1 MRIPI
6 GDRVLDCTNHTAIM
20 GIVNVGT
27 DSPVA
32 ESVLPGA
39 APDEKRA
46 AAAVLARARRLIEQG
61 AALID
66 VGAHSTRSGG
76 EAPSPQEEIDR
87 LCPVVEALAGDG
99 ILVSVDTWRGAVAR
113 AVVQAGAHV
122 LNDVSAG
129 SDPETARVAA
139 EFDIP
144 IVVMHMRGRPKQ
156 HRLADQRYQD
166 VGAEVRA
173 FLRTR
178 SAELEAAGVRRIWL
192 DPGYEFAKSA
202 TDNVRMLV
210 DTPQLLRLGR
220 PVLVS
225 ASRKGFLAE
234 LLGHP
239 KLPSA
244 EVQSVDGLAE
254 ATLAFNT
261 LAARL
266 GVHIVRVHDVEAT
279 ARAIRV
285 VDAVRRAGGAPGERR
300 AGGALEE
307 RRAEGAPGESRLDG
321 PAAI

>member
-6 GDRVLDCTNHTAIM
+6 GEHVLDCTKRTAIM
-20 GIVNVGT
+20 GILNVGT

-32 ESVLPGA
+32 ESVVPGVA
-39 APDEKRA
+39 ALERA
-46 AAAVLARARRLIEQG
+46 QRLVAQG
-61 AALID
+61 ADLID

-76 EAPSPQEEIDR
+76 ESPSAQEEIDR
-87 LCPVVEALAGDG
+87 LCPVVEALAGEA
-99 ILVSVDTWRGAVAR
+99 ICVSVDTWRGAVAR
-113 AVVQAGAHV
+113 AVVGAGAHL

-129 SDPETARVAA
+129 EDPETVSVAA
-139 EFDIP
+139 ESGVP
-144 IVVMHMRGRPKQ
+144 LVVMHMRGRPKNHRSVDQ
-156 HRLADQRYQD
+156 HYDD
-166 VGAEVRA
+166 VGREVRD
-173 FLRTR
+173 FLATR
-178 SAELEAAGVRRIWL
+178 ADELDARGVQQIWF

-202 TDNVRMLV
+202 ADNVRMLI
-210 DTPQLLRLGR
+210 DTPTLLAMGH

-244 EVQSVDGLAE
+244 EVQAVDGLAE

-279 ARAIRV
+279 AHALTV
-285 VDAVRRAGGAPGERR
+285 VEAVRRMEP
-300 AGGALEE
+300 
-307 RRAEGAPGESRLDG
+307 
-321 PAAI
+321 